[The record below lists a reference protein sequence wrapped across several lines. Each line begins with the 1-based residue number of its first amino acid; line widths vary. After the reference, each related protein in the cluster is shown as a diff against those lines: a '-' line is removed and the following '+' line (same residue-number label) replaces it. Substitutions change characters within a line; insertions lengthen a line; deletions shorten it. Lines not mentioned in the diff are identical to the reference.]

1 MGIKI
6 NYDDLKNFQKQLE
19 EFNNSNK
26 YIGEIAEE
34 LAEILLKH
42 VIDKTPVSTGNL
54 KNGWKISQLKKQG
67 NTYTI
72 EVFNDV
78 EYASS
83 VEYGNRNRQGKF
95 MLTLS
100 ENELK
105 RELKGLVEARIQ
117 AQLNKIF
124 GR

>member
-1 MGIKI
+1 MKVNCEG
-6 NYDDLKNFQKQLE
+6 LKLFEKQLRE
-19 EFNNSNK
+19 LNNFDI
-26 YIGEIAEE
+26 YVEIAKE
-34 LAEILLKH
+34 LAEILLKYA
-42 VIDKTPVSTGNL
+42 VDKTPVLTGNL

-78 EYASS
+78 EYASF
-83 VEYGNRNRQGKF
+83 VEYGTRKQQGKF

-117 AQLNKIF
+117 TQLNKIF